1 MLAPWLLILGL
12 SLLSGA
18 PAANVDSSDRVTLTS
33 GGQGYPPK

>member
-12 SLLSGA
+12 SLVSA
-18 PAANVDSSDRVTLTS
+18 VQPANVDSSDRVSLTT